1 MRPRCVRAQI
11 CAPGFAYGF
20 LRRVVSQSIALRL
33 EERGGALSHRAATT
47 ARIGGAAP
55 AAQRSAVSGLVFFKR
70 KSEARLHQPS
80 QTCALHVTVRVRWA
94 RALACVV
101 MWEYT

>member
-33 EERGGALSHRAATT
+33 EERGGTLSHRAATT

-101 MWEYT
+101 MC